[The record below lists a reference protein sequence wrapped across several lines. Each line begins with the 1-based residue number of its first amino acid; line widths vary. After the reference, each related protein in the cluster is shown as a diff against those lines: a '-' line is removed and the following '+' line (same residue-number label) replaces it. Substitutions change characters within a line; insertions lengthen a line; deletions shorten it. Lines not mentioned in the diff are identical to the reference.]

1 MEATFQTGGFSCDAS
16 ILREGD
22 TWLVR
27 LYRREEEQYRT
38 PIRDLVIVNSGL
50 GYLHLRPVGGGAVL
64 GGFLDAAVFSREMA
78 EALPNWLE
86 DLIPECR
93 DLYLPYHIDL
103 VSLGD
108 YAEYNGEY

>member
-1 MEATFQTGGFSCDAS
+1 M
-16 ILREGD
+16 
-22 TWLVR
+22 
-27 LYRREEEQYRT
+27 
-38 PIRDLVIVNSGL
+38 
-50 GYLHLRPVGGGAVL
+50 L